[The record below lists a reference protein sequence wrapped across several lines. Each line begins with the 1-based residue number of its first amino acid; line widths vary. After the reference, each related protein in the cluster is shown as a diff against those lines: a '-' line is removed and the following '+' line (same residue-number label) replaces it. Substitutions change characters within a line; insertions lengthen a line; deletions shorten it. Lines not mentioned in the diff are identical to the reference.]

1 MKNIIILLLFLATS
15 KFAIAELSEDA
26 LGKNKG
32 YPSCQFHQPVPE
44 ECKVGTLSNPYSK
57 NNIFDISI
65 VKPAQDT
72 KKIKY
77 INEEKANEVKGKL
90 NIDRYLS
97 KQRAT
102 GLMII
107 KNNEVV
113 VEKYQYERKSDV
125 PFASYS
131 MAKSITSILIGIAF
145 EKGYINSLDDKA
157 EMYLPEILGT
167 AYGETTI
174 RNFLR
179 MSSGVE
185 FNEIYGNTVGDLNKF
200 FGTLDFKPSG
210 KYAISTNAKLFNKR
224 RYKQGERFYYS
235 SADTEFLARIVVSA
249 TKKSMTQLT
258 HEWIWN
264 PIGAEDSAYWLVF
277 KSDNV
282 ESGSGGFYAT
292 LRDYAKFAMM
302 LANDGLVD
310 GEQIVSKKYL
320 MEATDSDLQPSG
332 FKKGQAQ
339 WKFGYGYQ
347 FWILPMKERTFAMQ
361 GIYGQ
366 NIFIQPSS
374 KTIMIQTSVYERA
387 SEDPSWDMQTDLFK
401 EAIKLLGGN
410 PF

>member
-1 MKNIIILLLFLATS
+1 MLFLATS

-26 LGKNKG
+26 LGKNKR
-32 YPSCQFHQPVPE
+32 YPSCSNHQPVPE
-44 ECKVGTLSNPYSK
+44 ECKVGTLSYPYSK

-65 VKPAQDT
+65 VKPSQDT

-113 VEKYQYERKSDV
+113 VEKYQYERKSDMT
-125 PFASYS
+125 FASYS

-145 EKGYINSLDDKA
+145 DKGYINSLDDKA
-157 EMYLPEILGT
+157 EIYLPEILGT
-167 AYGETTI
+167 AYGEATI
-174 RNFLR
+174 RNLLR

-185 FNEIYGNTVGDLNKF
+185 FNEAYGNTKGNTKRDLSKF
-200 FGTLDFKPSG
+200 FFTLEFQPNG
-210 KYAISTNAKLFNKR
+210 KNAISTNAKLFNKR
-224 RYKQGERFYYS
+224 RYKQGEKFYYS

-258 HEWIWN
+258 QEWLWN
-264 PIGAEDSAYWLVF
+264 PIGAEDNAYWLVF

-282 ESGSGGFYAT
+282 EHGAGGFYAT

-302 LANDGLVD
+302 LANDGVVD
-310 GEQIVSKKYL
+310 GEQIISKKYL
-320 MEATDSDLQPSG
+320 MEATDSDSQPNG

-339 WKFGYGYQ
+339 WNFGYGYQ
-347 FWILPMKERTFAMQ
+347 FWIHPMKDRTFSMQ

-374 KTIMIQTSVYERA
+374 KTIMIQTSVYEKESA
-387 SEDPSWDMQTDLFK
+387 DPSWSMQTDLFK
-401 EAIKLLGGN
+401 EAIKLFGGN
-410 PF
+410 PY